1 MAAGS
6 YSYVLVGS
14 VELEEEAAVV
24 RRQRNRQEESSGK
37 THDVFEKSGIKGVDR
52 DWSPPYKPPPRG
64 HGGRLFGKAAHPQVR
79 SVEGLARMRSLWPSK
94 RSYYG

>member
-1 MAAGS
+1 MDRAVTVPNLS
-6 YSYVLVGS
+6 
-14 VELEEEAAVV
+14 LETLVV
-24 RRQRNRQEESSGK
+24 RQQNRHEESSAK
-37 THDVFEKSGIKGVDR
+37 THDFFEKSAKKVFDR